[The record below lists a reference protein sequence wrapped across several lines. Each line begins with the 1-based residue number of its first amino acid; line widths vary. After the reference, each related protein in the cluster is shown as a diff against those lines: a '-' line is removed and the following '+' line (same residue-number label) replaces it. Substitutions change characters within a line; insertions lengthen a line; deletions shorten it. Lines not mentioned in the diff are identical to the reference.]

1 MTIALIVYAF
11 VVLFAA
17 MQVPAASFSPVT
29 DAQFQVVF
37 GQSLWIIAGSVTAFA
52 LSQLVDVGVF
62 WLVRHRTGG
71 RFLWMRATGSTI
83 VSQLIDS
90 FVIIG
95 IAFWLPGKVK
105 TSEFLTVAASNYSFK
120 LLIALGVLM
129 LFGLVVPVLGGG
141 AWSGLWL
148 MFIGWFLSNAAL
160 ASYRQL
166 LVKETLEAVPV
177 ARLMR
182 TQLDRVDPE
191 LSVRQLVEEHL
202 MQSGQRVLPVE
213 RDGRFLGL
221 VSVSDLQKSERRAWD
236 RMTAR
241 EIMTPVERLACVG
254 PAADAGEALA
264 ELARRNVNQLPVL
277 EDGRLVGLLRRE
289 DVIKWLALNEAAAL
303 NNRILDA
310 LGIRR

>member
-1 MTIALIVYAF
+1 MGSQTRKDIVYLALAGFFVTNAILGELTGGKLFALGPFTLSIGVIPWPVVFITTDLINEYFGRDGVRRLTFMTIALIVYAF

-71 RFLWMRATGSTI
+71 RFLCMRATGSTI

-120 LLIALGVLM
+120 LLIALGVI
-129 LFGLVVPVLGGG
+129 P
-141 AWSGLWL
+141 
-148 MFIGWFLSNAAL
+148 
-160 ASYRQL
+160 L
-166 LVKETLEAVPV
+166 LYAGHT
-177 ARLMR
+177 MIN
-182 TQLDRVDPE
+182 
-191 LSVRQLVEEHL
+191 S
-202 MQSGQRVLPVE
+202 
-213 RDGRFLGL
+213 FLGL
-221 VSVSDLQKSERRAWD
+221 EEARQLIEQSAKASE
-236 RMTAR
+236 
-241 EIMTPVERLACVG
+241 
-254 PAADAGEALA
+254 EAVA
-264 ELARRNVNQLPVL
+264 
-277 EDGRLVGLLRRE
+277 
-289 DVIKWLALNEAAAL
+289 
-303 NNRILDA
+303 
-310 LGIRR
+310 